1 MQVPEFRYM
10 RWAKQHSGVHRFD
23 LTLSA
28 APAVPLA
35 PVLHPEVPRQVP
47 TGDGDLGLEELI
59 AARYRVQATEVL
71 FVPGS
76 TLGNYLLASV
86 LISTGDRV
94 LVEHP
99 AYENLP
105 GLVRLMGAE
114 VVPLP
119 RSAENNWLPDPDDVE
134 DAFRSGIRFLLLT
147 DLHNPTGVRLPPE
160 LIADLTLRADR
171 HGARI
176 LIDEVYR
183 DFLPGPAGTAYQ
195 GSDGPVIVTTS
206 LTKVYGL
213 GAMRAGWILCSGQI
227 REQAAHMLD
236 YLTVLPPAP
245 MAYAAEQALREAD
258 QRQEA
263 ARRSV
268 EPGRALF
275 KKWAS
280 SRPEVICIEDTAGV
294 VAFPAFAGIN
304 DTLPL
309 CEWLRNEHSVALVP
323 GEFFG
328 DPGRVRLTVGAGV
341 EVLEPALELLGAALD
356 RFRPGC

>member
-10 RWAKQHSGVHRFD
+10 RWAKKHSGVHRFD

-28 APAVPLA
+28 APAIPLS

-47 TGDGDLGLEELI
+47 TGDGDLVIEELI
-59 AARYRVQATEVL
+59 ATRYGVEPTDVL

-76 TLGNYLLASV
+76 TMGNFLLARV
-86 LISTGDRV
+86 LISAGDRV
-94 LVEHP
+94 MVEHP

-105 GLVRLMGAE
+105 GLVRLMDAE
-114 VVPLP
+114 VIPLGRLP
-119 RSAENNWLPDPDDVE
+119 QNNWLPEPDEVE
-134 DAFRSGIRFLLLT
+134 AAFRSGVRLLLLT
-147 DLHNPTGVRLPPE
+147 DLHNPTGVRLPPQ
-160 LIADLTLRADR
+160 LTADLALRADR
-171 HGARI
+171 YGARI

-195 GSDGPVIVTTS
+195 GSDGPVLVTNS

-213 GAMRAGWILCSGQI
+213 GAMRAGWILCNRRI
-227 REQAAHMLD
+227 REQAAHLLD

-245 MAYAAEQALREAD
+245 MAYAAERALREVD
-258 QRQEA
+258 QRQDA

-268 EPGRALF
+268 EPGQALF
-275 KKWAS
+275 REWVA
-280 SRPEVICIEDTAGV
+280 SRPDVLCADDTAGV
-294 VAFPAFAGIN
+294 VAFPAFAGID
-304 DTLPL
+304 DTLLL

-328 DPGRVRLTVGAGV
+328 DPGRVRLTAGARV
-341 EVLEPALELLGAALD
+341 EVLEPALELVGAALD
-356 RFRPGC
+356 RFRAGR